1 MKFLKKQLLL
11 LYLIAN
17 ATAEYVSLMFA
28 SKYLFYAVLALSIPI
43 IISKNVFAKNIRVQ
57 CPQMY
62 FMMAIYLIAQ
72 FVLQADL
79 INNQI
84 LTYTIGKVVTFCIM
98 MFCISHNFDYYFK
111 QTIRP
116 LSYIILGLLLV
127 GWFINKG
134 EIGGD
139 DYITFGFANRNAA
152 CTLGSIGFAGFLF
165 TSKKYSF
172 KEYLFMAF
180 LLLTILI
187 GGSRNALAM
196 CLLFII
202 VRYGL
207 SGKLVFASLACIFFI
222 VYVLPEF
229 GLEAVALDRLE
240 GTLSGTVSLDR
251 EDQREAAKWM
261 IMQRP
266 WTGWGYNHENIGY
279 ALALTEYGAHNGYL
293 TTMKN
298 LGIPLGIMLL
308 VTILWT
314 SLKNLRLY
322 KLHNMEINYH
332 LAVVVSILLAANFE
346 DFLVGVNQIT
356 TNIFFLSFV
365 VLNIYRYRYGY
376 NNNKRH

>member
-1 MKFLKKQLLL
+1 MKFLEKHLLL
-11 LYLIAN
+11 LFLIAN

-28 SKYLFYAVLALSIPI
+28 SKYLFYTVLALSIPI

-79 INNQI
+79 INNQT

-98 MFCISHNFDYYFK
+98 MFCISHNFEYYFK

-134 EIGGD
+134 GIGVD

-165 TSKKYSF
+165 TSEKYSF
-172 KEYLFMAF
+172 KDYLFMAF
-180 LLLTILI
+180 LLITILI
-187 GGSRNALAM
+187 GGSRNALVM

-202 VRYGL
+202 VRYGV
-207 SGKLVFASLACIFFI
+207 SGKLVFASFACFFT
-222 VYVLPEF
+222 VFYVLPEL

-251 EDQREAAKWM
+251 EDQREATIWM

-266 WTGWGYNHENIGY
+266 WTGWGYNHDNFGY
-279 ALALTEYGAHNGYL
+279 ALSLTEYGAHNGYL
-293 TTMKN
+293 TTLRN
-298 LGIPLGIMLL
+298 LGIPLGFVLL
-308 VTILWT
+308 FIIIWT
-314 SLKNLRLY
+314 SLKNLKLY

-332 LAVVVSILLAANFE
+332 LAVIVSILLAANFE

-376 NNNKRH
+376 NNKRH

>member
-79 INNQI
+79 INNQT

-98 MFCISHNFDYYFK
+98 MFCISHNFEYYFK

-134 EIGGD
+134 GIGGD
-139 DYITFGFANRNAA
+139 DYVTFGFANRNAA

-207 SGKLVFASLACIFFI
+207 SGKLVFASLVCIFFI

-314 SLKNLRLY
+314 SLKNLRL
-322 KLHNMEINYH
+322 
-332 LAVVVSILLAANFE
+332 
-346 DFLVGVNQIT
+346 
-356 TNIFFLSFV
+356 
-365 VLNIYRYRYGY
+365 
-376 NNNKRH
+376 

>member
-1 MKFLKKQLLL
+1 
-11 LYLIAN
+11 
-17 ATAEYVSLMFA
+17 
-28 SKYLFYAVLALSIPI
+28 
-43 IISKNVFAKNIRVQ
+43 
-57 CPQMY
+57 
-62 FMMAIYLIAQ
+62 
-72 FVLQADL
+72 
-79 INNQI
+79 
-84 LTYTIGKVVTFCIM
+84 
-98 MFCISHNFDYYFK
+98 MFCISHNFEYYFK

-298 LGIPLGIMLL
+298 LGVPLGIMLL

-332 LAVVVSILLAANFE
+332 LAVIVSILLAANFE

-365 VLNIYRYRYGY
+365 VLNIYRYRLSNIGKS
-376 NNNKRH
+376 N

>member
-1 MKFLKKQLLL
+1 MKFLEKHLLL
-11 LYLIAN
+11 LFLIAN
-17 ATAEYVSLMFA
+17 ATAEYVSLMFV
-28 SKYLFYAVLALSIPI
+28 SKYLFYAVLALSVPI
-43 IISKNVFAKNIRVQ
+43 IISKNVFAKSIRAQ
-57 CPQMY
+57 CPQIY
-62 FMMAIYLIAQ
+62 IMMAIYLIAQ
-72 FVLQADL
+72 FLLQPDM
-79 INNQI
+79 INSQT
-84 LTYTIGKVVTFCIM
+84 LTYTIGKVVTFCIV
-98 MFCISHNFDYYFK
+98 MFCVSHNFEYYFK

-116 LSYIILGLLLV
+116 LSYLILGLLLV

-134 EIGGD
+134 GISVD
-139 DYITFGFANRNAA
+139 NYITFGFANRNAA

-165 TSKKYSF
+165 TSKKCSF
-172 KEYLFMAF
+172 KEYMFMSF
-180 LLLTILI
+180 LLITILI

-202 VRYGL
+202 IKYGL
-207 SGKLVFASLACIFFI
+207 SEKLVFASLFCIFII

-293 TTMKN
+293 TTLKN

-308 VTILWT
+308 FTIIWT
-314 SLKNLRLY
+314 SLKNLKLY
-322 KLHNMEINYH
+322 KLHNMEVNYH
-332 LAVVVSILLAANFE
+332 LAVIISILLAANFE

-376 NNNKRH
+376 KNKPN

>member
-1 MKFLKKQLLL
+1 MKFLEKHLLL
-11 LYLIAN
+11 LFLIAN
-17 ATAEYVSLMFA
+17 ATAEYVSLMFV
-28 SKYLFYAVLALSIPI
+28 SKYLFYAVLALSVPI
-43 IISKNVFAKNIRVQ
+43 IISKNVFAKSIRAQ
-57 CPQMY
+57 CPQIY
-62 FMMAIYLIAQ
+62 IMMAIYLIAQ
-72 FVLQADL
+72 FLLQPDM
-79 INNQI
+79 INSQT
-84 LTYTIGKVVTFCIM
+84 LTYTIGKVVTFCII
-98 MFCISHNFDYYFK
+98 MFCVSHNFEYYFK

-116 LSYIILGLLLV
+116 LSYLILGLLLV

-134 EIGGD
+134 GISVD
-139 DYITFGFANRNAA
+139 NYITFGFANRNAA

-172 KEYLFMAF
+172 KEYMFMSF
-180 LLLTILI
+180 LLITILI

-202 VRYGL
+202 VRYGI
-207 SGKLVFASLACIFFI
+207 SEKLVFASIFCIFII

-298 LGIPLGIMLL
+298 LGVPLGIMLL
-308 VTILWT
+308 VIILWT

-332 LAVVVSILLAANFE
+332 LAVIVSILLAANFE
-346 DFLVGVNQIT
+346 DFLVGVNQIS

-376 NNNKRH
+376 NNKRH

>member
-1 MKFLKKQLLL
+1 MKFLEKHLLL
-11 LYLIAN
+11 LFLIAN
-17 ATAEYVSLMFA
+17 ATAEYVSLMFV

-43 IISKNVFAKNIRVQ
+43 IISKNVFAKSIRTQ
-57 CPQMY
+57 CPQIY
-62 FMMAIYLIAQ
+62 IMMAIYLIAQ
-72 FVLQADL
+72 FLLQPDM
-79 INNQI
+79 INSNT
-84 LTYTIGKVVTFCIM
+84 LTYTIGKVVTFCILI
-98 MFCISHNFDYYFK
+98 FCVSHNFEYYFK

-116 LSYIILGLLLV
+116 LSYLILGLLLV

-134 EIGGD
+134 GIGVD

-172 KEYLFMAF
+172 KEYLFMSF
-180 LLLTILI
+180 LLITILI

-202 VRYGL
+202 IKYGF
-207 SGKLVFASLACIFFI
+207 SEKLVFASLFCIFLI

-251 EDQREAAKWM
+251 EDQREAAQWM
-261 IMQRP
+261 IKQRP

-279 ALALTEYGAHNGYL
+279 ALSLTEYGAHNGYL

-376 NNNKRH
+376 NNKRH

>member
-1 MKFLKKQLLL
+1 MKFLEKHLLL
-11 LYLIAN
+11 LFLIAN
-17 ATAEYVSLMFA
+17 ATAEYVSLMFV

-43 IISKNVFAKNIRVQ
+43 IISKNVFAKSIRIQ
-57 CPQMY
+57 CPQIY
-62 FMMAIYLIAQ
+62 IMMAIYLIAQ
-72 FVLQADL
+72 FLLQPDM
-79 INNQI
+79 INSHT
-84 LTYTIGKVVTFCIM
+84 LTYTIGKVVTFCIL
-98 MFCISHNFDYYFK
+98 MFCVNHNFEYYFK

-116 LSYIILGLLLV
+116 LSYLILGLLLV
-127 GWFINKG
+127 GWLINKG
-134 EIGGD
+134 GIGVD

-172 KEYLFMAF
+172 KEYMFMSF
-180 LLLTILI
+180 LLITILI

-202 VRYGL
+202 IKYGL
-207 SGKLVFASLACIFFI
+207 SEKLVFASLFCIFLI

-251 EDQREAAKWM
+251 EDQREAAQWM

-376 NNNKRH
+376 NNKRH

>member
-1 MKFLKKQLLL
+1 MKFLEKQLLL

-17 ATAEYVSLMFA
+17 ATAEYVSLMFV
-28 SKYLFYAVLALSIPI
+28 SKYLFYAVLVLSVPI
-43 IISKNVFAKNIRVQ
+43 IISNNIFSLSIRRQ

-72 FVLQADL
+72 FVLQPDL
-79 INNQI
+79 INSQT

-98 MFCISHNFDYYFK
+98 MFCVSHNFEYYFK
-111 QTIRP
+111 HTIRP
-116 LSYIILGLLLV
+116 LSYLILGLLLV

-134 EIGGD
+134 GIGGD
-139 DYITFGFANRNAA
+139 NYITFGFANRNAA

-180 LLLTILI
+180 LLITILI
-187 GGSRNALAM
+187 GGSRNALGM
-196 CLLFII
+196 CFLFII

-207 SGKLVFASLACIFFI
+207 SGKLVFASFACFFTV
-222 VYVLPEF
+222 VYVLPEL
-229 GLEAVALDRLE
+229 GLEAVALDRIE

-251 EDQREAAKWM
+251 EDQQEAAMWM

-266 WTGWGYNHENIGY
+266 WTGWGYDHENIGY

-293 TTMKN
+293 TTLKN

-314 SLKNLRLY
+314 SLKNLKLY
-322 KLHNMEINYH
+322 KLHNMEVNYH
-332 LAVVVSILLAANFE
+332 LAVIVSILLAANFE

-365 VLNIYRYRYGY
+365 VLIIYRYRYGY
-376 NNNKRH
+376 NNKRH

>member
-1 MKFLKKQLLL
+1 MKFLEKHLLL
-11 LYLIAN
+11 LFLIAN
-17 ATAEYVSLMFA
+17 ATAEYVSLMFV

-43 IISKNVFAKNIRVQ
+43 IISKNVFAKSIRTQ
-57 CPQMY
+57 CPQIYIMI
-62 FMMAIYLIAQ
+62 AIYLIAQ
-72 FVLQADL
+72 FLLQPDM
-79 INNQI
+79 INSQT
-84 LTYTIGKVVTFCIM
+84 LTYTIGKVVTFCILI
-98 MFCISHNFDYYFK
+98 FCVNHNFEYYFK

-116 LSYIILGLLLV
+116 LSYLILGLLLV

-134 EIGGD
+134 GIGVD

-172 KEYLFMAF
+172 KEYMFMSF
-180 LLLTILI
+180 LLITILI

-202 VRYGL
+202 IKYGL
-207 SGKLVFASLACIFFI
+207 SAKLVFASLFCMFLI

-240 GTLSGTVSLDR
+240 GTLSGAVSLDR

-279 ALALTEYGAHNGYL
+279 ALKLTEYGAHNGYL
-293 TTMKN
+293 TTVKN
-298 LGIPLGIMLL
+298 LGIPLGVMLL

-376 NNNKRH
+376 NNKRH

>member
-1 MKFLKKQLLL
+1 MKFLEKHLLL
-11 LYLIAN
+11 LFLIVN
-17 ATAEYVSLMFA
+17 ATAEYVSLMFV
-28 SKYLFYAVLALSIPI
+28 SKYLFYAVLALSVPI
-43 IISKNVFAKNIRVQ
+43 IISKNVFAKSIRAQ
-57 CPQMY
+57 CPQIY
-62 FMMAIYLIAQ
+62 IMMAIYLIAQ
-72 FVLQADL
+72 FLLQPDM
-79 INNQI
+79 INSQT
-84 LTYTIGKVVTFCIM
+84 LTYTIGKVVTFCII
-98 MFCISHNFDYYFK
+98 MFCVSHNFEYYFK

-116 LSYIILGLLLV
+116 LSYLILGLLLV

-134 EIGGD
+134 GISVD
-139 DYITFGFANRNAA
+139 NYITFGFANRNAA
-152 CTLGSIGFAGFLF
+152 CTLGSFSFAGFLF

-172 KEYLFMAF
+172 KEYMFMSF
-180 LLLTILI
+180 LLITILI

-202 VRYGL
+202 IKYDL
-207 SGKLVFASLACIFFI
+207 SEKLVFASLFCIFII

-293 TTMKN
+293 TTLKN

-308 VTILWT
+308 FTIIWT
-314 SLKNLRLY
+314 SLKNLKLY
-322 KLHNMEINYH
+322 KLHNMEVNYH
-332 LAVVVSILLAANFE
+332 LAVIISILLAANFE

-376 NNNKRH
+376 KNKSN

>member
-79 INNQI
+79 INNQT

-98 MFCISHNFDYYFK
+98 MFCISHNFEYYFK

-152 CTLGSIGFAGFLF
+152 CTIGSISYAGILL
-165 TSKKYSF
+165 TTKKYSF

-298 LGIPLGIMLL
+298 LGVPLGIMLL

-314 SLKNLRLY
+314 SLKNLRVY

-332 LAVVVSILLAANFE
+332 LAVIVSILLAANFE

-365 VLNIYRYRYGY
+365 VLNIYRYRLSNIGKS
-376 NNNKRH
+376 N